1 MSNQNDLNFDINLS
15 ASNNPSSSHSQT
27 PVLNSTNQQIN
38 INNFNQNPSQQISSN
53 SKPTQI
59 DFTNFICKA
68 NNPLIVFFTLI
79 FKVSAIVLYLILG
92 IFGVSDALIFIIV
105 VILSSFDFWFVK
117 NVSGRI
123 LVGLRWWNEV
133 KDDGSEVWIF
143 ESDNEKKA
151 TSIDTTI
158 FWGSVYL
165 APAFWIVFVI
175 INLLGLK
182 LMWFL
187 VCLIA
192 FFLTF
197 SNTMGYY
204 KCSGEQKKKLTSF
217 LANKGQE
224 GFTKI
229 LSYGASAMTSNNNN
243 NDGNKV

>member
-15 ASNNPSSSHSQT
+15 GNTTNPPSNPQDKSNT
-27 PVLNSTNQQIN
+27 TNQQIN

-53 SKPTQI
+53 PNTQTI

-133 KDDGSEVWIF
+133 KEDGSEVWIF

-229 LSYGASAMTSNNNN
+229 LSYGASTMMNNNN
-243 NDGNKV
+243 SDGNKV